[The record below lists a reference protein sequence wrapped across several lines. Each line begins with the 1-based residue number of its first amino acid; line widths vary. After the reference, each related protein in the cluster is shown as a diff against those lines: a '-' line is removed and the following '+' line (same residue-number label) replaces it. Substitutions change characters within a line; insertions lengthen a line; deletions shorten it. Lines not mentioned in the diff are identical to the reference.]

1 MKPTFIYNDNL
12 TFNGQKKFSIDFSNQ
27 DSLEDVVFKKN
38 KDYYITS
45 MMCYIDLTIDI
56 TKLPNYGKS
65 KQTSDLANAIL
76 RGSIDFG
83 YGRKELVLGKSS
95 GTNSI

>member
-1 MKPTFIYNDNL
+1 
-12 TFNGQKKFSIDFSNQ
+12 
-27 DSLEDVVFKKN
+27 
-38 KDYYITS
+38 

-56 TKLPNYGKS
+56 TELPNYGKIR
-65 KQTSDLANAIL
+65 QTSDLANEIL

-83 YGRKELVLGKSS
+83 YGRKELVLGKTS